1 MRRRKL
7 ERELSAMG
15 WRFKRH
21 GAKHDMWTDGQV
33 TVSIPR
39 HREVEEELAKAILKF
54 AARANADSLGTD

>member
-1 MRRRKL
+1 
-7 ERELSAMG
+7 MG